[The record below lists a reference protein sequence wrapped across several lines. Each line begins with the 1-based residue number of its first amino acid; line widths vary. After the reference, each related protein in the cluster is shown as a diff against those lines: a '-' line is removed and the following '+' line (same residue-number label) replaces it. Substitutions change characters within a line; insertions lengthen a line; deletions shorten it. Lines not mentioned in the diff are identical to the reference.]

1 MTPSF
6 PSSFLFLP
14 WDWCRRS
21 KKRRPRSFVRPL
33 AARDRR
39 RKGLLVRLSSS
50 CSSPNCFFLLLSLF
64 GLRPASELSLF
75 AAPVRELEA
84 GWSWPFFLLP
94 KCQWPQL
101 GLRGGGGHRISVPF
115 FSFFLIPPFPM
126 VGPGSLS
133 PLFSNT
139 LVVRWVAA
147 SAAKLNE

>member
-1 MTPSF
+1 MTPFF

-39 RKGLLVRLSSS
+39 RKVFLSVFRPLVPVQIAFFFFFPFSASVPQA
-50 CSSPNCFFLLLSLF
+50 SSPFLLHRLGSWRLAGPGLF
-64 GLRPASELSLF
+64 F
-75 AAPVRELEA
+75 
-84 GWSWPFFLLP
+84 LP

-115 FSFFLIPPFPM
+115 FSFFLIPPFRM

>member
-1 MTPSF
+1 MTPFF

-84 GWSWPFFLLP
+84 GWSWPFFSSEMP
-94 KCQWPQL
+94 MAAARTA
-101 GLRGGGGHRISVPF
+101 GRGRAQDICTF
-115 FSFFLIPPFPM
+115 LFFLPYSTFPNGRSRLTFPPIF
-126 VGPGSLS
+126 
-133 PLFSNT
+133 
-139 LVVRWVAA
+139 
-147 SAAKLNE
+147 